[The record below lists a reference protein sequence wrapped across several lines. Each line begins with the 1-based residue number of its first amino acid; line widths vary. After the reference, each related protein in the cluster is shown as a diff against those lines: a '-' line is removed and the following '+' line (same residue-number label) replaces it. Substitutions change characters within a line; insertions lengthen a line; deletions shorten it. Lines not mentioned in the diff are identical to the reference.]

1 MNRQSLVSQNVGLGL
16 LCVVCSMSPTV
27 SSSPFKN
34 DSINFFV
41 PFSKG
46 CLWGGTSSSVDTT
59 HGTYYFV
66 VLNVL
71 LFTLICLNTK
81 GRPQEEA
88 SPFLEY

>member
-1 MNRQSLVSQNVGLGL
+1 MCCVLNESNCVFVS
-16 LCVVCSMSPTV
+16 
-27 SSSPFKN
+27 FIN

-59 HGTYYFV
+59 HGTCYFV

-71 LFTLICLNTK
+71 LFTPICLNTK